1 MAQFRPHIA
10 ASLGLALSS
19 VTWAVAQD
27 LPKKLRRR
35 TGRDTPALR
44 SRPTRQLAAPSTDSS
59 VNVFVSVTDVVIA
72 AGLGGIDAIGGTE
85 TSIAINPINR
95 NEIDITGFTFD
106 WPIPAP
112 VWHSTDGGVTW
123 TKRFSIPTPPGAND
137 AAGCPCDQTLDYDRN
152 NLLYG
157 VFLTGGDNDFAGST
171 TDPTNVDA
179 WAWWMVSGNAKKL
192 NPVPRADQPWL
203 LYNRGTSGTN
213 ENVFVAYDGFD
224 VDFRQCRHACR
235 DVDQPG
241 APAVLHGCGGR
252 GRGQRG
258 QSRPPARQRPAQ
270 RLDVQPV

>member
-1 MAQFRPHIA
+1 M
-10 ASLGLALSS
+10 
-19 VTWAVAQD
+19 
-27 LPKKLRRR
+27 
-35 TGRDTPALR
+35 
-44 SRPTRQLAAPSTDSS
+44 AAPSTDSS

-157 VFLTGGDNDFAGST
+157 VFLTGGDNEFAGST

-224 VDFRQCRHACR
+224 VNFASADMRVATSTNLAPPQFFTDVVVRSGATGSIPATGSPTTRATAGCTACLR
-235 DVDQPG
+235 TV
-241 APAVLHGCGGR
+241 
-252 GRGQRG
+252 
-258 QSRPPARQRPAQ
+258 
-270 RLDVQPV
+270 